1 MAQERVTFLLFQSLI
16 TQVAGYQAVG
26 TLHLNSRA
34 LVQDEVAVA
43 RRATAT
49 SINSKIQI
57 LN

>member
-1 MAQERVTFLLFQSLI
+1 MELL

>member
-1 MAQERVTFLLFQSLI
+1 MALL

-34 LVQDEVAVA
+34 LVQEEVAVV

-49 SINSKIQI
+49 STNSKIQI
-57 LN
+57 LSEIKALYLTH